1 MMFCR
6 TNFQFLCHFDP
17 ESGDTGGILRN
28 AEGAHAGL
36 YLQIKHMTN
45 EAMVQQLRSA
55 VHNVKGA
62 WLGENHVE
70 ITLW

>member
-1 MMFCR
+1 M
-6 TNFQFLCHFDP
+6 CHYDS
-17 ESGDTGGILRN
+17 EAGDCGGILRDD
-28 AEGAHAGL
+28 EGAHAGL
-36 YLQIKHMTN
+36 YLQIKHMNN

-55 VHNVKGA
+55 VDNIKVG